1 MLEPIYTN
9 KFRKEYVLAL
19 KREIKS
25 KEIDAVLNAL
35 IKEEKLS
42 DKFRDHA
49 LVGNYQGY
57 RECHIKNDYLLI
69 YRYEPRKIIFEKLGT
84 HSDLFK

>member
-19 KREIKS
+19 KRGIKA
-25 KEIDAVLNAL
+25 KEIDVIVSAL
-35 IKEEKLS
+35 IKELKLS
-42 DKFRDHA
+42 DKLRDHA

-57 RECHIKNDYLLI
+57 RECHVKYDYLLV
-69 YRYEPRKIIFEKLGT
+69 YRYEPGKIIFEKLGT

>member
-19 KREIKS
+19 KRGIKTN
-25 KEIDAVLNAL
+25 EIDCIISAL
-35 IKEEKLS
+35 IKEEKLPY
-42 DKFRDHA
+42 KFKDHT
-49 LVGNYQGY
+49 LIGNYQGY
-57 RECHIKNDYLLI
+57 RECHVKNDYLLV
-69 YRYEPRKIIFEKLGT
+69 YRYEPGKIIFEKLGT

>member
-19 KREIKS
+19 KRGIKA
-25 KEIDAVLNAL
+25 KEIDSVISAL
-35 IKEEKLS
+35 VKEEKLA

-57 RECHIKNDYLLI
+57 RECHIKNDYLLV
-69 YRYEPRKIIFEKLGT
+69 YRYEHGKIIFEKLGT